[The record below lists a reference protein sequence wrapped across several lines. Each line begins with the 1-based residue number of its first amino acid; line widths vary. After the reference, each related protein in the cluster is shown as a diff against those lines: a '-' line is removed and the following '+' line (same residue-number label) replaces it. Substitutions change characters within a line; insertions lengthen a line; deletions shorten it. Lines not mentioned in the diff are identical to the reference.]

1 MIGLLTPDE
10 IAVTNAV
17 TLAST
22 SNPQRVAY
30 STPPGFLGAWVTVE
44 PGTFPTRLII
54 TNADQHSAS
63 ILYTWGDG
71 APDGTWL
78 HAQADVLANGK
89 LCCRFPG
96 AITLT
101 LSSDG
106 QTLIGEREHGRRKA
120 SGSFRRVSR
129 I

>member
-1 MIGLLTPDE
+1 MIGLLAPDE
-10 IAVTNAV
+10 IAATNAAA
-17 TLAST
+17 LAST
-22 SNPQRVAY
+22 SNPQRVAF
-30 STPPGFLGAWVTVE
+30 SAPSGFLGSWMAVE

-54 TNADQHSAS
+54 MNADRHSAS

-78 HAQADVLANGK
+78 HAQADVLADGK
-89 LCCRFPG
+89 LCCGFPG

-101 LSSDG
+101 LSPDG
-106 QTLIGEREHGRRKA
+106 QALIGEREHGRQKA